1 LNIMPMLNQLVE
13 CILHALHS
21 LDSMTDVEISEVKRL
36 VGDKVCLCGNVSYA
50 ALQTGTDEDVTTSA
64 EILPYLR

>member
-1 LNIMPMLNQLVE
+1 
-13 CILHALHS
+13 
-21 LDSMTDVEISEVKRL
+21 MTGVEISEVKRL